1 MVGTYSHLELR
12 GFFLCLLGLLTNSG
26 PLDCRTEVRF
36 FLLAVRQGSLTAPR
50 EHSQVLATYPQ
61 PQLPT
66 IGSSQH
72 GCLLSSKPPG
82 EILVDKS
89 CIFSLLRAT

>member
-1 MVGTYSHLELR
+1 MVGTYSRLELR
-12 GFFLCLLGLLTNSG
+12 GFFLSLLGLLTNSD
-26 PLDCRTEVRF
+26 PLGYRTEVPL
-36 FLLAVRQGSLTAPR
+36 FLLAARQGLLTAPR

-61 PQLPT
+61 TQLPT

-72 GCLLSSKPPG
+72 SCLLSSKPPG
-82 EILVDKS
+82 EILPDKS